1 MFISA
6 LVVTLE
12 FPIATAEGALK
23 FSSAV
28 STSVS
33 LSEILIESASA
44 ARLSSP
50 AASTKIADASAS
62 YLSFVPSP
70 SVSIVP
76 ATFAPYKL
84 VLSLIVTLPAVTC
97 SIGAFAVTFALFPSI
112 FIL

>member
-1 MFISA
+1 MFISDLA
-6 LVVTLE
+6 VILE
-12 FPIATAEGALK
+12 SPIATADGALR
-23 FSSAV
+23 FGSAV

-33 LSEILIESASA
+33 LSEILIEPASA
-44 ARLSSP
+44 AKLSSP

-62 YLSFVPSP
+62 YLSLDPLP

-76 ATFAPYKL
+76 ATFAPYRL

-97 SIGAFAVTFALFPSI
+97 NIGAFAVTFALFPSI